1 MPLKVLVACSAIVP
15 APALVRLPV
24 PEITPALVML
34 KPLPTLMVPL
44 ALTAKRLVS
53 LKRAR
58 VASVVPLL
66 AKVTVPVPSG
76 ELLLIANVP
85 AFRVVPPAYELEA
98 VKVVVPAPS

>member
-1 MPLKVLVACSAIVP
+1 MANG
-15 APALVRLPV
+15 LPV
-24 PEITPALVML
+24 PEIIPELVMT
-34 KPLPTLMVPL
+34 KPLPTLMVPS
-44 ALTAKRLVS
+44 ALTAKVLVN
-53 LKRAR
+53 LMLAR
-58 VASVVPLL
+58 GATVAPLL